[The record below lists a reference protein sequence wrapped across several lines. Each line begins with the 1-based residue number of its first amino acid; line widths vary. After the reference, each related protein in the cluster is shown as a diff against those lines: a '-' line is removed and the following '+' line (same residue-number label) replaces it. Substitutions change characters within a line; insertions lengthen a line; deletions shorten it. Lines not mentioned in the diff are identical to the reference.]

1 MISKRWCSTETSHLT
16 SDEAKSLLL
25 LRVPPWHLQSSTWDG
40 ADGHIWKDQ
49 LHIPQAVHSLVP
61 LAELELVR
69 LELDFH
75 LGRRVWLEAQFH
87 AGTLG
92 KEKTD
97 TPFSEGF
104 FLDEDLVNSVVGR
117 WILGQEGCSDR
128 ALKQIPSS
136 ESMVSS
142 KGGTGVELFWEA
154 NFNPNGKIST
164 LFTKET
170 FARKLSLDQ
179 KKMIR
184 HGKRSRRNWGK
195 EKTKQQEQRPLCL
208 YLSIHL
214 LGDQKLLSFFFS
226 EEEVVHFF
234 TVVDAGDGLAPRWKS
249 IEREEALYLASSST
263 SLSVRCT
270 LGTTMQFPVCQR
282 PLCTKQLM
290 DSAAGSTRHGAS
302 F

>member
-1 MISKRWCSTETSHLT
+1 MESVDLTERPKWSIDQKRWCSTETSHLT
-16 SDEAKSLLL
+16 SDEAKSLL

-87 AGTLG
+87 AGTLR

-128 ALKQIPSS
+128 ALKQIPF
-136 ESMVSS
+136 VRVH
-142 KGGTGVELFWEA
+142 GQRVRGRDLGVELFWE
-154 NFNPNGKIST
+154 S
-164 LFTKET
+164 
-170 FARKLSLDQ
+170 KLQ
-179 KKMIR
+179 
-184 HGKRSRRNWGK
+184 
-195 EKTKQQEQRPLCL
+195 P
-208 YLSIHL
+208 
-214 LGDQKLLSFFFS
+214 
-226 EEEVVHFF
+226 
-234 TVVDAGDGLAPRWKS
+234 
-249 IEREEALYLASSST
+249 
-263 SLSVRCT
+263 
-270 LGTTMQFPVCQR
+270 
-282 PLCTKQLM
+282 
-290 DSAAGSTRHGAS
+290 
-302 F
+302 